1 VYACQA
7 LTEDE
12 RNKETNMNRKT
23 VGLIGAACVALGV
36 FCPLFNIP
44 FFGAITYMVQRQGE
58 GWFLLAGAI
67 IVALFNLNN
76 VSWPS
81 VGLGLITLVDV
92 GLTLSNFYQ
101 VISEADTSNPFVQ
114 VFAHAVSPQIG
125 FFLLIAG
132 GILMTICPF
141 FQGQIPQTETVWD
154 KPETITQP
162 TTLAQKAKAPQL
174 SGDFDSVPEQERL
187 RRIYGV

>member
-1 VYACQA
+1 
-7 LTEDE
+7 
-12 RNKETNMNRKT
+12 MNRKT

-36 FCPLFNIP
+36 FCPLFNFP

-58 GWFLLAGAI
+58 GWFLLAGSI
-67 IVALFNLNN
+67 IVALFSLNN

-81 VGLGLITLVDV
+81 VVLGLITLVDV

-101 VISEADTSNPFVQ
+101 VISEADTSNPFVK
-114 VFAHAVSPQIG
+114 VFAQSISPQIG
-125 FFLLIAG
+125 FFLLIAD

-141 FQGQIPQTETVWD
+141 FQGNIPQTETGSD
-154 KPETITQP
+154 KPAIHTQP
-162 TTLAQKAKAPQL
+162 TTITQKAKAVQL
-174 SGDFDSVPEQERL
+174 PGDFDSVPEQEGL